1 MSTLQGTRGRGR
13 GRGSTH
19 APSPAPPSVSS
30 LTDVS
35 NTSTPTSIETIST
48 SAASDDQEPIL
59 PISSTQETSRPD
71 TGISTASSDIRSSE
85 VVSPPTSLGRGRGG
99 VRLKQNIAPADPHW
113 TVNNLTKE
121 QFHSNDRPTKPNELG
136 DLGEQ
141 IRVIANY
148 FPILKF
154 PHKGLVYKYQIQI
167 RNKKDLEI
175 HRDRRRLLYN
185 IWLKAFSQ
193 KYPQIDKHKIV
204 FDNQSRLLTYDDPL
218 PDIFEDSVIEIIS
231 GPNRS
236 NKEEQHTVIVQRVG
250 RPVDLSLLGNLD
262 ELFHPESL
270 SNDNI
275 QDLEEVRNVL
285 SIALH
290 EHCSSHAAFV
300 YHRSFFSSTIAE
312 KYGEWD
318 LGLGK
323 ALWRGFYSCLVF
335 AKGTHHLLMNLDVKH
350 TVFMKKQPFIEFL
363 CEIMLH
369 SPSGKRKYGRQKNIL
384 KADGGDVLNF
394 LDINNLAYHHEL
406 DFLVKYCKHLRVR
419 SQDASKPI
427 IYEIQKLALP
437 ASQQKF
443 TWKSGKNR
451 VITVQDYYREH
462 YNIELEFPS
471 LPTLEM
477 RNGSYLPMELVDVE
491 PVRMKKITD
500 EQRALV
506 CKSSSMKPDEY
517 YESIEKIREDPKQQC
532 FEQDPFV
539 AAWNLNIDA
548 RMIELPA
555 RVLPMPEIVYTDQYR
570 VTSRG
575 VKDVG
580 VWEHKSTKFYKPAD
594 FPGVWG
600 LINLSSIFQH
610 ACEDFYKQLR
620 IVAEDKGI
628 RCCPPEIYEEIDATK
643 NEMAKIEVMLR
654 NTIKKNDNCKF
665 FLVILPLKTHYMNKE
680 AYKNVKKLCELE
692 FGIGIVTQ
700 MIEQSNAVIGTKNNK
715 TKWDYAKLSNILL
728 KINTKLN
735 GTNSILTANSTIDR
749 FFSRG
754 HRIMYVG
761 ADLSHPA
768 PGTASQISTVA
779 VVASADDI
787 PNRYFKE
794 VYQQQRPPQTR
805 GESREYI
812 VDMKQIM
819 KSLISQYEQL
829 RGCPPTA
836 IVFFRDGI
844 SEGEFDSVFEK
855 ELTSIREACVAL
867 SPCYRPY
874 LTYIVVSKRHH
885 TRFFPTTSEK
895 NVKAG
900 TVVDS
905 HDITHAIHYDFYLN
919 SHHGALGTS
928 RPTHYYVLYDDN
940 DLKPNE
946 VQMLTYALCYTYSRC
961 TRSVSIP
968 APVKY
973 ADLLATRAALYIK
986 SDDQSDTES
995 ISSGPRI
1002 PTNEEVDINNSIKSE
1017 RIVLSQKLP
1026 LDCPFFL

>member
-1 MSTLQGTRGRGR
+1 MSQPIQGRGRGR
-13 GRGSTH
+13 GRLIQQLSYLTTSSIGTSL
-19 APSPAPPSVSS
+19 PSG
-30 LTDVS
+30 
-35 NTSTPTSIETIST
+35 
-48 SAASDDQEPIL
+48 
-59 PISSTQETSRPD
+59 ISSTNDDDRSES
-71 TGISTASSDIRSSE
+71 GFSSASSDSHSS
-85 VVSPPTSLGRGRGG
+85 VVAPLITSLGRGRGG
-99 VRLKQNIAPADPHW
+99 VRLKQNTAPADPHW

-121 QFHSNDRPTKPNELG
+121 QFHSNYRPEKPHRLG

-167 RNKKDLEI
+167 RNKNNLEI

-185 IWLKAFSQ
+185 IWLKTYFQ

-204 FDNQSRLLTYDDPL
+204 FDNQSRLLTFDEPL
-218 PDIFEDSVIEIIS
+218 PDIFEDGVSEIVS

-236 NKEEQHTVIVQRVG
+236 NKQEQHTVIVQRVG

-262 ELFHPESL
+262 ELFHPEAL

-275 QDLEEVRNVL
+275 QDLKEVRNVL
-285 SIALH
+285 SIVLH
-290 EHCSSHAAFV
+290 EHCSSHAAFI
-300 YHRSFFSSTIAE
+300 YDRSFFSPTIAGQH
-312 KYGEWD
+312 GEWD
-318 LGLGK
+318 LGSGK

-369 SPSGKRKYGRQKNIL
+369 SPSGKRKYGRQRNIS
-384 KADGGDVLNF
+384 KADGGDVLSF
-394 LDINNLAYHHEL
+394 LDINNPAYQHEL
-406 DFLVKYCKHLRVR
+406 DFLLKYCKHLRVR
-419 SQDASKPI
+419 SQDAAKPI
-427 IYEIQKLALP
+427 IYEIQKIALP
-437 ASQQKF
+437 ASKQELI
-443 TWKSGKNR
+443 WKSSKNR
-451 VITVQDYYREH
+451 VITVQNYYKEH
-462 YNIELEFPS
+462 YNVELQYPS
-471 LPTLEM
+471 LPTLGM
-477 RNGSYLPMELVDVE
+477 HNGSYLPMELVDVE

-506 CKSSSMKPDEY
+506 CRSSTMKPDMHY
-517 YESIEKIREDPKQQC
+517 KSIEKIREDPKQQC
-532 FEQDPFV
+532 FERDPFV
-539 AAWNLNIDA
+539 TAWNLNIDA

-570 VTSRG
+570 VTSKG
-575 VKDVG
+575 VRDLG

-594 FPGVWG
+594 FPSVWG
-600 LINLSSIFQH
+600 LMNLSSISKQE
-610 ACEDFYKQLR
+610 CIDFYNELSF
-620 IVAEDKGI
+620 VAEDNGI
-628 RCCPPEIYEEIDATK
+628 RCCVPEIYEEIDATK
-643 NEMAKIEVMLR
+643 NGMAQIEDMLR
-654 NTIKKNDNCKF
+654 DTTRKNHNCKF
-665 FLVILPLKTHYMNKE
+665 FLVILPNESIMRTQIYDSL
-680 AYKNVKKLCELE
+680 KKLCELE
-692 FGIGIVTQ
+692 FGLGIITQMVRQSNVVIGIR
-700 MIEQSNAVIGTKNNK
+700 NNK
-715 TKWDYAKLSNILL
+715 TKWDYAKLRNILL

-735 GTNSILTANSTIDR
+735 GINSVLNVSSTIDR

-768 PGTASQISTVA
+768 PGTANQISTVA

-794 VYQQQRPPQTR
+794 VYQQHRPSQTR

-819 KSLISQYEQL
+819 KSLISQYEKL
-829 RGCPPTA
+829 RGYPPTA

-855 ELTSIREACVAL
+855 ELTSIREACVTL

-895 NVKAG
+895 NVLAG

-905 HDITHAIHYDFYLN
+905 HDVTHALHYDFYLN

-928 RPTHYYVLYDDN
+928 RPTHYHVLYDDN
-940 DLKPNE
+940 NLKPNE

-968 APVKY
+968 TPVKY
-973 ADLLATRAALYIK
+973 ADLLATRAALYVK

-995 ISSGPRI
+995 VSSGPRI
-1002 PTNEEVDINNSIKSE
+1002 PTNEDVDINNSIKSE